1 MCIRD
6 SYNTWRGINQRKAKT
21 MRPNTLE
28 AVGYYCD
35 PTIEAL
41 KINRIETGIQR
52 LFDIE
57 VEDTNSYL
65 IDGIISHNT
74 VNVPSDMSFEEFK
87 GVYEYAY
94 DLSLI
99 HI

>member
-6 SYNTWRGINQRKAKT
+6 
-21 MRPNTLE
+21 RPNTLE

-74 VNVPSDMSFEEFK
+74 CLLYTSRCV
-87 GVYEYAY
+87 
-94 DLSLI
+94 
-99 HI
+99 